1 MAEASDRIAALAA
14 GAGLGAAGAFLAWA
28 VRGRSAQVFGPS
40 VWRGNRDR
48 RALALTFDDGPSEST
63 PRILEILE
71 RHHVPATFF
80 QIGVNVER
88 LPAVARSV
96 HQAGHEIGNH
106 SYSHPF
112 FCDPRAALRPSQFIE
127 RELRRAQEAI
137 GQHAGARP
145 AWFRAPYG
153 VRWFGLS
160 KALERLR
167 LTGVMWSV
175 IGYDWKRPAGA
186 VVDRVAG
193 HVSPG
198 AIVCLHDGR
207 ELRAKP
213 DIGATVEAVRRLVPL
228 LLDQGYKFESLDELL
243 CPKN

>member
-1 MAEASDRIAALAA
+1 MDGALAA
-14 GAGLGAAGAFLAWA
+14 GTGLGAAGAFLAWA
-28 VRGRSAQVFGPS
+28 VRGRSARVFGPS
-40 VWRGNRDR
+40 VWRGSRDR
-48 RALALTFDDGPSEST
+48 RALALTFDDGPTEST

-80 QIGVNVER
+80 QIGANVER
-88 LPAVARSV
+88 LPAVARTV
-96 HQAGHEIGNH
+96 HEAGHAIGNH

-112 FCDPRAALRPSQFIE
+112 FCHPRSGLRPGQFID
-127 RELRRAQEAI
+127 RELRRAQESI
-137 GQHAGARP
+137 GEHTGAWP
-145 AWFRAPYG
+145 TWFRAPYG
-153 VRWFGLS
+153 VRWFGLA
-160 KALERLR
+160 KALERLG

-186 VVDRVAG
+186 VVDRVAAQ
-193 HVSPG
+193 VSPG

-207 ELRAKP
+207 ELRAQP

-228 LLDQGYKFESLDELL
+228 LLDQGYKFERLDELL